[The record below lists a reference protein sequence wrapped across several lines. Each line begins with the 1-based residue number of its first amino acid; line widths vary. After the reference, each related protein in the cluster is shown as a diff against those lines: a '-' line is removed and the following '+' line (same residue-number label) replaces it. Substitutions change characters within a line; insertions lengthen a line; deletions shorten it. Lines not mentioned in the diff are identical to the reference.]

1 MNPATTSGSGTGSS
15 SDSAVVIRQAVQAL
29 HELDAR
35 TSEHLGALAFILMR
49 VARADGRLSRVERA
63 RMEEILVRNAGIPAE
78 HAVLVTEIASH
89 RAALA
94 DCGCSYGISR
104 RLRFDLD
111 ADRRRSIIG
120 LLTAVAAADGDSC
133 ALERREIDQIAR
145 EIGLDI

>member
-1 MNPATTSGSGTGSS
+1 MNPATRSGSSTAGSS
-15 SDSAVVIRQAVQAL
+15 DPAVVIRQALQAL

-49 VARADGRLSRVERA
+49 VARADGRLSRVERS
-63 RMEEILVRNAGIPAE
+63 RMEEILVRDAGIPLE
-78 HAVLVTEIASH
+78 HAVLVTEIACH

-104 RLRFDLD
+104 NLRFDLD
-111 ADRRRSIIG
+111 ADRRRSIVG

-133 ALERREIDQIAR
+133 ALERHEIDQIAR
-145 EIGLDI
+145 EIGVDV